1 MSDDD
6 LKGELEALKTRLA
19 ELEAALCQQSAF
31 AANDGA
37 MAAGPMALRDN
48 NEQAV
53 RQAFR
58 VTWNESAPG
67 WDIYFPAGSFTY
79 DGQSVPDNKVS
90 PQPVNG
96 VVTLTVANIG
106 TPTTESIYL
115 HLKFDEDDKLDRLH
129 FSPVAD
135 DEFGTKHY
143 EIAKLE
149 ADTVTQVVIGAM
161 HIGGEGGGEGKD
173 VVGSEYIGVDDDEDA
188 QGNVNREVSAKVV
201 TSNEPPEP
209 EPGEVPEEHALL
221 THDTDQLVRGCS
233 KTFLAA
239 GHGGSANPAG
249 LARVI
254 IDGNA
259 GNGTDATIVTRQ
271 AGSSATKTIE
281 ISAAEG
287 TETLSTGGDKP
298 RKIFLNPSQMDAED
312 ESKTIEVR
320 KLTFCKGEDDEEPT
334 VIQFLGSKNAT
345 VDLGKGKLIKSTSV
359 SASADPGGQN
369 TLVFNYTDGSS
380 DTFIIMNGLNG
391 AQGAPGSPG
400 STPVI
405 TGIKTGGHT
414 YIYSNGVL
422 IADLMDGNSPQITAS
437 KSGGV
442 TTIYADGNPIATI
455 NDGVGSDG
463 NYVKSLDSLEFSENN
478 GKLEALLYYKK
489 GDGETALLKGELGN
503 IERVVVRSSYN
514 ASGDRKF
521 FNHRKKAIVLE
532 STEIPSE
539 VFEATPHSEEMDQQ
553 SGGAS

>member
-19 ELEAALCQQSAF
+19 ELEAALCQQSAL

-96 VVTLTVANIG
+96 VVTLTVADIG

-115 HLKFDEDDKLDRLH
+115 HLKFDEDNKLDGLH

-173 VVGSEYIGVDDDEDA
+173 VVGSEYIDVDDDEDTE
-188 QGNVNREVSAKVV
+188 GNVNREVSAKID
-201 TSNEPPEP
+201 TSDEPPEP

-281 ISAAEG
+281 ISAASG
-287 TETLSTGGDKP
+287 TETLSTGGDEP

-320 KLTFCKGEDDEEPT
+320 KLTVRRGEDDPEPT
-334 VIQFLGSKNAT
+334 MVQFLGSKNAT
-345 VDLGKGKLIKSTSV
+345 IDLGNGKLIESTSV

-369 TLVFNYTDGSS
+369 KLVFNYTDGSS

-400 STPVI
+400 STPTI
-405 TGIKTGGHT
+405 TSTKSGSHT
-414 YIYSNGVL
+414 YVYSNGVL
-422 IADLMDGNSPQITAS
+422 IADLTDGNSPQITAN

-455 NDGVGSDG
+455 NDGAGSDG
-463 NYVKSLDSLEFSENN
+463 DYVKSIDSLEFSENG
-478 GKLEALLYYKK
+478 GKLEATLNYTK
-489 GDGETALLKGELGN
+489 GDGTAGVCKGTVGN
-503 IERVVVRSSYN
+503 SEMVVVRSLYDVGGN
-514 ASGDRKF
+514 RKF
-521 FNHRKKAIVLE
+521 INYRKKAVVLGDSE
-532 STEIPSE
+532 SSSD
-539 VFEATPHSEEMDQQ
+539 VFTATPHSAE
-553 SGGAS
+553 